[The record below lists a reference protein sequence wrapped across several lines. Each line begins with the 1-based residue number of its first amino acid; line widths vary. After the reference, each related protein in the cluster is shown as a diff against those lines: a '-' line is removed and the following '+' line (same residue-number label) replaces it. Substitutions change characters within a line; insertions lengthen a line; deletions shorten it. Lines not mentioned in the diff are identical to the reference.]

1 MSVLWY
7 FTSAGK
13 KMEPVTATELE
24 QLAMSGHLQPN
35 DLVWKEGME
44 AWAKASTIP
53 GLIPANARPKSDSI
67 RAEAPRAEAVRSRA
81 NDDDDI
87 DRPRRRRDEDDDAP
101 RRLRKPAPGMSG
113 LTLGLI
119 IGGGIALLL
128 LVIGGIV
135 VAAVRSR
142 GAGNMADY
150 TVNLGVNQ
158 FHARN
163 FSFNSGSL
171 YELRVTSDQ
180 DTDVDLHIKDLNNN
194 PIAADISVGPS
205 SLIEWSPAATGD
217 YRIEVA
223 NLDQQR
229 GNRSHVVIR
238 NLGPSAGPVVR
249 IPAPQPQIGPQALIP
264 RPPIVPNIPRIP
276 KMLPPVVPIARNFP
290 EFPQA
295 KLLPKP
301 GPALTERTDAMA
313 PNSFWE
319 KKVTYPIARLVEVKV
334 TSDDP
339 ANDVDLVILDSLNR
353 RVAFDQLVSPHC
365 AVTFATTNKGVYRMQ
380 VKNHGP
386 NPARCTITYT
396 QP

>member
-7 FTSAGK
+7 FTTAGK

-44 AWAKASTIP
+44 AWAKASTIT
-53 GLIPANARPKSDSI
+53 GLIPANVRPQSDSI
-67 RAEAPRAEAVRSRA
+67 RTEAPRADAARSRS
-81 NDDDDI
+81 DDD
-87 DRPRRRRDEDDDAP
+87 DRPRRRRNEEDDNS

-113 LTLGLI
+113 LAIGLI
-119 IGGGIALLL
+119 IGGGIAVVL
-128 LVIGGIV
+128 LVIVGI
-135 VAAVRSR
+135 AIFAVRSR
-142 GAGNMADY
+142 GAGAIADY

-158 FHARN
+158 FHTRN
-163 FSFNSGSL
+163 FSFKAGSL

-194 PIAADISVGPS
+194 LIAADISVGPS

-223 NLDQQR
+223 NLDLER
-229 GNRSHVVIR
+229 FNRSHVVIR

-249 IPAPQPQIGPQALIP
+249 VPAAQPQIGPQALNR
-264 RPPIVPNIPRIP
+264 RPPFVPNFP
-276 KMLPPVVPIARNFP
+276 KVPPPNVPIVRKFQ
-290 EFPQA
+290 EFPKA

-301 GPALTERTDAMA
+301 GPVLAEQTDVIA
-313 PNSFWE
+313 PNSFWQ
-319 KKVTYPIARLVEVKV
+319 KTVSYPIARLVEVKV

-339 ANDVDLVILDSLNR
+339 ANDVDLVVFDRLNQR
-353 RVAFDQLVSPHC
+353 IASDELVSPHC
-365 AVTFATTNKGVYRMQ
+365 AVTFPTTNKGVYRMQ

-386 NPARCTITYT
+386 NPARCTIMYT